1 MVQIVLG
8 MASLPTPDDA
18 ADALAIAVCIANRI
32 GQMGRTT
39 RTTGSV
45 LDRSAIDPI
54 ERGSTP
60 YERAVR
66 EALARE
72 KGPASGSRAPRSTR

>member
-1 MVQIVLG
+1 M
-8 MASLPTPDDA
+8 
-18 ADALAIAVCIANRI
+18 
-32 GQMGRTT
+32 GQMGRST

-45 LDRSAIDPI
+45 MDRASINPI

-72 KGPASGSRAPRSTR
+72 RAQ

>member
-1 MVQIVLG
+1 
-8 MASLPTPDDA
+8 
-18 ADALAIAVCIANRI
+18 
-32 GQMGRTT
+32 
-39 RTTGSV
+39 V
-45 LDRSAIDPI
+45 LDRASINPI

-72 KGPASGSRAPRSTR
+72 APTRRPARETPR